1 MFAFSRIDN
10 MNKNVENEKLEN
22 EMLVGEDKKICRSS
36 KTIKR
41 ITY

>member
-22 EMLVGEDKKICRSS
+22 EMLVGEDKKIFSSS